1 MKQAV
6 KKTNPRLNSLISM
19 LKEASRTNEANI
31 WREIA
36 KRLESPNKNFA
47 EVNVSKINRYAHEGE
62 IILVPGK
69 VLGSGVLTQS
79 VAVAALNFSDGATS
93 KIEQAN
99 GRCMSIEDLVRDNPR
114 GSRVRILR

>member
-1 MKQAV
+1 MKRAV
-6 KKTNPRLNSLISM
+6 NKTNPRLGNLITM
-19 LKEASRTNEANI
+19 LKEASRINEANI

-36 KRLESPNKNFA
+36 KRLESPGRNFA
-47 EVNVSKINRYAHEGE
+47 EVNVSKINRYAHPGE
-62 IILVPGK
+62 TILVPGK

-79 VAVAALNFSDGATS
+79 VVVAALNFSDAASS

-99 GRCMSIEDLVRDNPR
+99 GRCISIEDLVRDNPN